1 MEKAKKIQIR
11 KSHGF
16 KVIVFAVI
24 MFSAVQVWF
33 LYKNYKE
40 IITKLPDNLYA
51 SPLDFPVSELTINSK
66 YQPPADSL
74 EGSQNAITAD
84 ETISLENSLETAVT
98 TAAESV
104 ETTAE
109 SVQEFILTD
118 VQKKIVLRLMALL
131 DEDIEYG
138 YKVYKETGYPSENI
152 WISTDVISMV
162 LKDAGYDLMELIN
175 KDMVDHKE
183 DYPLDIKK
191 RKDPIKYIDFRDVFF
206 QEQFFKRNALELEK
220 KFIPGNKENMI
231 QWQPGDIVYFQ
242 FDPENP
248 YQDLGGFISSRNSD
262 KGVPLVIMIS
272 KEFGRVLE
280 VDKLQE
286 YIIVGHFRYPN
297 PYAEE

>member
-24 MFSAVQVWF
+24 VFSAVQVWF
-33 LYKNYKE
+33 LYKNYKV
-40 IITKLPDNLYA
+40 IVTKLPDNLYA
-51 SPLDFPVSELTINSK
+51 SPLDFPVSDLTINSK
-66 YQPPADSL
+66 YQPPA
-74 EGSQNAITAD
+74 ENPENSQNTVIAQ
-84 ETISLENSLETAVT
+84 ETISLENSLETAD
-98 TAAESV
+98 TAVVESV

-109 SVQEFILTD
+109 STQEFILTE
-118 VQKKIVLRLMALL
+118 VQKKIVLRLMSLIE
-131 DEDIEYG
+131 EDIQYG

-152 WISTDVISMV
+152 WISTDVIAMV

-183 DYPLDIKK
+183 DYPLDIKN

-248 YQDLGGFISSRNSD
+248 YQDLGGFISSRNND

-272 KEFGRVLE
+272 KEFGRVVE
-280 VDKLQE
+280 IDKLQE

-297 PYAEE
+297 PYAE

>member
-11 KSHGF
+11 KSQGF
-16 KVIVFAVI
+16 KIIVFAVI
-24 MFSAVQVWF
+24 VFSAVQVWF

-40 IITKLPDNLYA
+40 IVTKLPDNLYA

-66 YQPPADSL
+66 YLPPSENPGND
-74 EGSQNAITAD
+74 QNALTAE
-84 ETISLENSLETAVT
+84 ETISLENSLETVDT
-98 TAAESV
+98 TAPESV

-109 SVQEFILTD
+109 SPQEFILTD
-118 VQKKIVLRLMALL
+118 VQKKIVLRLMALIE
-131 DEDIEYG
+131 EDIQYG

-183 DYPLDIKK
+183 DYPLEIKK
-191 RKDPIKYIDFRDVFF
+191 RQDPIKYIDFRDVFF

-242 FDPENP
+242 FDPEDP
-248 YQDLGGFISSRNSD
+248 YQDLGGFISSRNND

-272 KEFGRVLE
+272 KEFGRVVE
-280 VDKLQE
+280 IDKLQE

-297 PYAEE
+297 PYTE

>member
-16 KVIVFAVI
+16 KVIVFTVI
-24 MFSAVQVWF
+24 VFSAVQVWF
-33 LYKNYKE
+33 LYKNYKV
-40 IITKLPDNLYA
+40 IVTKLPDNLYA
-51 SPLDFPVSELTINSK
+51 SPLDFPVSDLTINSK
-66 YQPPADSL
+66 YQPPA
-74 EGSQNAITAD
+74 ENPENSQNTVIAQ
-84 ETISLENSLETAVT
+84 ETISLENSLETAD
-98 TAAESV
+98 TAVVESV

-109 SVQEFILTD
+109 STQEFILTE
-118 VQKKIVLRLMALL
+118 VQKKIVLRLMSLIE
-131 DEDIEYG
+131 EDIEYG

-152 WISTDVISMV
+152 WISTDVIAMV

-183 DYPLDIKK
+183 DYPLDIKN

-248 YQDLGGFISSRNSD
+248 YQDLGGFISSRNND

-272 KEFGRVLE
+272 KEFGRVVE
-280 VDKLQE
+280 IDKLQE

-297 PYAEE
+297 PYAE

>member
-11 KSHGF
+11 KSQGF
-16 KVIVFAVI
+16 KVTVFAVI
-24 MFSAVQVWF
+24 VFSAVQVWF

-40 IITKLPDNLYA
+40 IVTKLPDNLYA
-51 SPLDFPVSELTINSK
+51 SPLSFPVSELTINSK
-66 YQPPADSL
+66 YQPPA
-74 EGSQNAITAD
+74 ESQENGQIAVTAE
-84 ETISLENSLETAVT
+84 ETISLETADT

-109 SVQEFILTD
+109 NTQEFVLTD
-118 VQKKIVLRLMALL
+118 VQKKIVLRLMALIE
-131 DEDIEYG
+131 EDIQYG
-138 YKVYKETGYPSENI
+138 YKVYKETGYPNENI
-152 WISTDVISMV
+152 WISTDVIAMV

-175 KDMVDHKE
+175 KDMADHRE
-183 DYPLDIKK
+183 DYPLDIKN

-262 KGVPLVIMIS
+262 NGVPLVIMIS
-272 KEFGRVLE
+272 KEFERVVE
-280 VDKLQE
+280 TDKLQE

-297 PYAEE
+297 PYTEE